1 MFKTL
6 LRIALLALACTS
18 VSTQAQETGY
28 PLEQAPPRANDMASL
43 QHGAELFVN
52 HCLNCHSANFMRYNR
67 LGDLGLTD
75 EQIRANLLF
84 TGNKVGDL
92 MTVAMRPDDA
102 KRWFGTAPPDLSVMA
117 RAKSANVGPG
127 GGASGADYLYTYL
140 RSFYRDASRPTG
152 WNNLAFPN
160 VAMPHVLWERQGPRE
175 LTTVA
180 VRETTTDGHAG
191 WQRVTTTYDAQGFA
205 TVKTEPVAEHHG
217 PATFEARF
225 KALDPARAATY
236 DRDMADLTA
245 YLAWMAEPT
254 QAQRR
259 RLGVWVLLFLGLFL
273 VVTWRLNAAYW
284 KHVR

>member
-1 MFKTL
+1 MLKTL
-6 LRIALLALACTS
+6 LRIAVLALACAGAA
-18 VSTQAQETGY
+18 TQAEEAGY
-28 PLEQAPPRANDMASL
+28 PLEQAPPRGNDMVSL

-67 LGDLGLTD
+67 LGDLGLSD
-75 EQIRANLLF
+75 DQIRNNLLF

-92 MTVAMRPDDA
+92 MTVAMRPEDA

-117 RAKSANVGPG
+117 RAKSVNAGP
-127 GGASGADYLYTYL
+127 SGADYLYTYL
-140 RSFYRDASRPTG
+140 RAFYRDASRPTG

-180 VRETTTDGHAG
+180 LRETTAGGHAS
-191 WQRVTTTYDAQGFA
+191 WQRVTTTYDAQGFT
-205 TVKTEPVAEHHG
+205 TVKTEPVPEHHG
-217 PATFEARF
+217 PATAETRF
-225 KALDPARAATY
+225 KALDPARAAAY

-254 QAQRR
+254 QAERR

-273 VVTWRLNAAYW
+273 VVAWRLNAAYW